1 MKRLRKIT
9 LLFGLTACS
18 LVNATAQVRLLPSH
32 PLLSEIEPAVRL
44 IYNYRFDTALVLIS
58 HIEQEVPDH
67 PVVPLLKALWQ
78 YHNNFPLITGTDET
92 DQYIALCSEAVN
104 RCQVYLDRNPDDLE
118 GVSFDMLAR
127 AMINLVYVDN
137 GETMKVALGASALYR
152 QVAKGFHLMDQF
164 SEFYFTTGL
173 YNYYREAYPEAHPVY
188 KPVASLFPKGS
199 KKTGLEQLKYAASH
213 CIFLRAE
220 ALFYLSLI
228 YLNYEDQ
235 PQLAAMLTSRLRAL
249 YPDNTYYLGVHIE
262 SLFINGHFE
271 EADSLIAKLSQAG
284 RKNNFHRMKYLIFRG
299 IYEDRVLHR
308 PESAK
313 KYLEAGIRLTGQ
325 FNRYDES
332 VRTMAYFALSRV
344 YRQTGE
350 QSMAQ
355 KYYRLGKQYAV
366 YKYQLRMAE

>member
-58 HIEQEVPDH
+58 HIEQQVPDH

>member
-1 MKRLRKIT
+1 MRHLRKIS
-9 LLFGLTACS
+9 LLLGLAAYS
-18 LVNATAQVRLLPSH
+18 LVNTTAQVRLLPSH

-58 HIEQEVPDH
+58 RIEQEIPDH
-67 PVVPLLKALWQ
+67 PAVPLLKALWQ
-78 YHNNFPLITGTDET
+78 YHNNFPLITGTAET
-92 DQYIALCSEAVN
+92 DQYMALCSEAVN
-104 RCQVYLDRNPDDLE
+104 RCRVYLDNNPDDLE

-173 YNYYREAYPEAHPVY
+173 YNYYREAYPVAHPVY

-235 PQLAAMLTSRLRAL
+235 PQLAAMLTSRLMAL
-249 YPDNTYYLGVHIE
+249 YPDNAYYLGVHIE
-262 SLFINGHFE
+262 MLFINSHFE
-271 EADSLIAKLSQAG
+271 EADALIAKLAQAG
-284 RKNNFHRMKYLIFRG
+284 RKNSFHRMKYLIFRG

-350 QSMAQ
+350 QSKAQ

>member
-58 HIEQEVPDH
+58 HIEQEIPDH

-78 YHNNFPLITGTDET
+78 YHNNFPLITGTAET

>member
-366 YKYQLRMAE
+366 YKYQLRMSE

>member
-58 HIEQEVPDH
+58 HIEQEIPDH

-152 QVAKGFHLMDQF
+152 QVAKGFHMMDQF

-366 YKYQLRMAE
+366 YKYQLRMSE

>member
-1 MKRLRKIT
+1 MRHLRKIF
-9 LLFGLTACS
+9 LLLGLAAYS
-18 LVNATAQVRLLPSH
+18 LVNTTAQVRLLPSH

-58 HIEQEVPDH
+58 RIEQEIPDH
-67 PVVPLLKALWQ
+67 PAVPLMKALWQ
-78 YHNNFPLITGTDET
+78 YHNNFPLLTGTAET
-92 DQYIALCSEAVN
+92 DQYISLCSEAIN
-104 RCQVYLDRNPDDLE
+104 RCRVYLDHNPDDLE

-235 PQLAAMLTSRLRAL
+235 PQLAAMLTSRLMAL
-249 YPDNTYYLGVHIE
+249 YPDNAYYLGVHIE
-262 SLFINGHFE
+262 MLFINSHFE
-271 EADSLIAKLSQAG
+271 EADALIAKLAQSG
-284 RKNNFHRMKYLIFRG
+284 RKNSFHRMKYLIFRG
-299 IYEDRVLHR
+299 IYEDHVLHR

-350 QSMAQ
+350 QSKAQ

-366 YKYQLRMAE
+366 YKYQLRMSE

>member
-1 MKRLRKIT
+1 MRYFRKILV
-9 LLFGLTACS
+9 LLGLSIHS
-18 LVNATAQVRLLPSH
+18 LIGANAQVRLLPSH

-44 IYNYRFDTALVLIS
+44 IYNYRFDTARVLIS
-58 HIEQEVPDH
+58 RIEQEIPDH
-67 PVVPLLKALWQ
+67 PVVPLLNALWQ
-78 YHNNFPLITGTDET
+78 YHYNFPLITGTAET
-92 DQYIALCSEAVN
+92 NQFIALCSEAIN
-104 RCQVYLDRNPDDLE
+104 RSRIYLDSNPDDLE

-137 GETMKVALGASALYR
+137 GESMKVALGASALYR
-152 QVAKGFHLMDQF
+152 QVAKGFHLTDQF
-164 SEFYFTTGL
+164 NEFYFTTGL

-188 KPVASLFPKGS
+188 KPIASLFPQGS

-213 CIFLRAE
+213 CIFLKAE

-235 PQLAAMLTSRLRAL
+235 PQLSAMLTSRLRAL
-249 YPDNTYYLGVHIE
+249 YPDNAYYLGVHIE
-262 SLFINGHFE
+262 SLFINRNFE
-271 EADSLIAKLSQAG
+271 EADSLIAKLSLAG
-284 RKNNFHRMKYLIFRG
+284 RKNSFHRMKYLIFRG

-350 QSMAQ
+350 QSKAQ

-366 YKYQLRMAE
+366 YPYQFRMAE

>member
-58 HIEQEVPDH
+58 HIEQQVPDH

-284 RKNNFHRMKYLIFRG
+284 RKNNFHRMKYLILRG

>member
-58 HIEQEVPDH
+58 HIEQEIPDH

-366 YKYQLRMAE
+366 YKYQLRMSE

>member
-58 HIEQEVPDH
+58 HIEQEIPDH

>member
-152 QVAKGFHLMDQF
+152 QVAKGFHLINQF

-284 RKNNFHRMKYLIFRG
+284 RKNNFHRMKYLILRG

-366 YKYQLRMAE
+366 YKYQLRMSE

>member
-58 HIEQEVPDH
+58 HIEQQVPDH

-366 YKYQLRMAE
+366 YKYQLRMSE